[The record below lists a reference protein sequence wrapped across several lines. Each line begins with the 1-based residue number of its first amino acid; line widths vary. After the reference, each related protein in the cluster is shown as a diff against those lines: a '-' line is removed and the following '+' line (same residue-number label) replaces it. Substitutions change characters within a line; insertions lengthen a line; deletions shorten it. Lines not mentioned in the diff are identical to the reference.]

1 MDIQV
6 HIDREAVEDFL
17 QEQRTLAR
25 QNAMAFGNALGVF
38 VDNMQIS
45 TLEFG
50 AACEDYATGM
60 NELFADSVADI
71 FSYVEENTYFNGE
84 NLDLEDIIE
93 APEKLANGLENMLS
107 DDFSDL

>member
-1 MDIQV
+1 
-6 HIDREAVEDFL
+6 
-17 QEQRTLAR
+17 
-25 QNAMAFGNALGVF
+25 MAFGNALGAF

-50 AACEDYATGM
+50 AACEDFATGM
-60 NELFADSVADI
+60 NELFTDSVSDI
-71 FSYVEENTYFNGE
+71 LTYVQDNTYINGE

-93 APEKLANGLENMLS
+93 APKELTNGLENMLS